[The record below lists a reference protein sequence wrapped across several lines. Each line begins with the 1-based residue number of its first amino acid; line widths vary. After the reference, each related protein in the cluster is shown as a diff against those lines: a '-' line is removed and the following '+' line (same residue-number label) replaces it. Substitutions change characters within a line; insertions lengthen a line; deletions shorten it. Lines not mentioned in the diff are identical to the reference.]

1 MTEFTGGGDPA
12 RSIALLWGVAKAN
25 RRGPKPGLDVERV
38 VRAAVGLADAEGL
51 GALSMRRVAE
61 QLGVGTMSLYTYV
74 PAKAELID
82 LMLDRVIAEVVG
94 GDDHAGDWRERL
106 GRTARDSWALYRRHP
121 WMLQVATARPPLGPN
136 VMAKYEQELLAV
148 EGIGLTDLEMDSVV
162 TLVNGYVQGAAR
174 GAVEAAQVSQRTGM
188 SDAQWW
194 AASAPVL
201 EQVID
206 GSRYPLAGRVGTAA
220 GEAYGAASDP
230 ERAFAFG
237 LERILDGIAA
247 HLAAPR
253 HA

>member
-38 VRAAVGLADAEGL
+38 VRAAVELADAEGL

-94 GDDHAGDWRERL
+94 GDHEGDWRARL
-106 GRTARDSWALYRRHP
+106 GSMAQDNWALYRRHP

-136 VMAKYEQELLAV
+136 VMAKYEQDLRAV
-148 EGIGLTDLEMDSVV
+148 DGIGLTDLEMDAVV

-194 AASAPVL
+194 EASAPIL

-206 GSRYPLAGRVGTAA
+206 GSRYPLGGRVGTAA

-230 ERAFAFG
+230 ERAFTFG
-237 LERILDGIAA
+237 LDRILDGIAA
-247 HLAAPR
+247 FLVTGSRA
-253 HA
+253 